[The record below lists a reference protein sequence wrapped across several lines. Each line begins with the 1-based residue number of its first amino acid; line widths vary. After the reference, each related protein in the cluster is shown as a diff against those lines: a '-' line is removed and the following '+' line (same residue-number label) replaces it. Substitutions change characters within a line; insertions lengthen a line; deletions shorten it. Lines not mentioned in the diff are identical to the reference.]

1 MVLEML
7 LFDFNYMSNFFY
19 YYSNKKINSLY
30 IKDYFM
36 AKNGFVVNATLK
48 LLLLPRKHENI
59 PKV

>member
-1 MVLEML
+1 ML